1 MNQTLAFDWPRL
13 IEDIAGPMRANETRE
28 RWLDR
33 AARKSRLSYRQIK
46 SLYYG
51 QSKDPRTSTAVRVLD
66 AAEKARKEAAEL
78 ATQFEVLAGS
88 LNAQENSDRHSSDVL
103 ALINAARALRG
114 MDRA

>member
-1 MNQTLAFDWPRL
+1 MEQVISFDWSRL
-13 IEDIAGPMRANETRE
+13 IEDVAGPMRANETRE

-51 QSKDPRTSTAVRVLD
+51 QSKDPRISTAIRILD
-66 AAEKARKEAAEL
+66 AADKARKEAAVL
-78 ATQFEVLAGS
+78 ATQFELLAGS
-88 LNAQENSDRHSSDVL
+88 LNAQNSDRYSSDVL

-114 MDRA
+114 LAGT

>member
-1 MNQTLAFDWPRL
+1 MEQVISFDWSRL
-13 IEDIAGPMRANETRE
+13 IEDVAGPMRANETRE

-51 QSKDPRTSTAVRVLD
+51 QSKDPRISTAIRILD
-66 AAEKARKEAAEL
+66 AADKARKEAAVL
-78 ATQFEVLAGS
+78 ATQFELLAGS
-88 LNAQENSDRHSSDVL
+88 LNAQKDSDRYSSDVL

-114 MDRA
+114 LAGA